1 MNCLRLRNKKAKI
14 LAVSSGGGHWIELI
28 RLSPA
33 FQDNCTIY
41 VTVNESYQTYLDGDR
56 NTRFYCVGDVT
67 RWNKIKWMLTAFQIL
82 WILIKERPTC
92 VISTGALP
100 GYMALRLGKLLG
112 ANTIWVDSIANVE
125 ELSESGRRI
134 GNHADLWLTQWQ
146 HLAKPEGP
154 EFRGSVI

>member
-1 MNCLRLRNKKAKI
+1 M
-14 LAVSSGGGHWIELI
+14 
-28 RLSPA
+28 
-33 FQDNCTIY
+33 
-41 VTVNESYQTYLDGDR
+41 
-56 NTRFYCVGDVT
+56 
-67 RWNKIKWMLTAFQIL
+67 
-82 WILIKERPTC
+82 
-92 VISTGALP
+92 ISTGALP